1 MDVELPPDFREFL
14 RFLDAERVEYL
25 LIGGYAV
32 AYHGYPRTTE
42 DMDIWVASNPENARR
57 IVKAL
62 RDFGF
67 DLPEL
72 TTDMFIKANSIVRMG
87 VPPLRIDLAT
97 TISGADFTKCYQA
110 RVTEVIDGTPVTFIS
125 LDHLKQN
132 KKAAGRHR
140 DLDDLEHLP

>member
-32 AYHGYPRTTE
+32 AFHGYPRTTE
-42 DMDIWVASNPENARR
+42 DLDIWVASNPENARR
-57 IVKAL
+57 VVRAI
-62 RDFGF
+62 REFGF

-72 TTDMFIKANSIVRMG
+72 STDMFIKPDNIVRMG

-97 TISGADFTKCYQA
+97 TISGVEFAQCYQA
-110 RVTEVIDGTPVTFIS
+110 RITEVIDGTPVTLIN

-132 KKAAGRHR
+132 KKASGRHR